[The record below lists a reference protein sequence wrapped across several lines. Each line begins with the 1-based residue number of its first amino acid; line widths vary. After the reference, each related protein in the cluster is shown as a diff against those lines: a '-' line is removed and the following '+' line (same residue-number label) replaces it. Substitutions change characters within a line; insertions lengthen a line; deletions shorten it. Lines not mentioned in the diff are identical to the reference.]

1 MNQYVVFIVVF
12 MLSMYSINLVRPAHL
27 VLIVFCLI
35 VCLSPCAFPQAK
47 VENEVLEYK
56 DLAALP
62 KVKAIYDLQRPN
74 LLTCE
79 PYHAYY
85 SDDRLERLSYGEVLP

>member
-1 MNQYVVFIVVF
+1 MFV
-12 MLSMYSINLVRPAHL
+12 
-27 VLIVFCLI
+27 
-35 VCLSPCAFPQAK
+35 PCPFLQAK

-62 KVKAIYDLQRPN
+62 KVKAIYDLQRPD
-74 LLTCE
+74 LLSCE
-79 PYHAYY
+79 PYHRYY